1 MGLSDLHGDGRIHP
15 KSGPGR
21 PSGFG
26 FELTFRLVRERNE
39 MTPPTWPANVM
50 QQLAKYVFNSG
61 NMLLPGDHV
70 SWHAPLDSG
79 NGRITQILMAR
90 DSLLPA
96 SISTPH
102 GDVSLLFE
110 ISVRMIRLT
119 CFPNA

>member
-21 PSGFG
+21 PSGLG

-70 SWHAPLDSG
+70 SWHAPLDNG
-79 NGRITQILMAR
+79 NGRITQILMGK
-90 DSLLPA
+90 DPELPA

-102 GDVSLLFE
+102 GDVSSLFK
-110 ISVRMIRLT
+110 IKNYNS
-119 CFPNA
+119 

>member
-70 SWHAPLDSG
+70 SWHAPLDNG
-79 NGRITQILMAR
+79 NGRITQILMGK
-90 DSLLPA
+90 DPQLPA

-102 GDVSLLFE
+102 GDVSSLFK
-110 ISVRMIRLT
+110 IKNYNT
-119 CFPNA
+119 